1 MQQQTTASNVLILI
15 TLLLSIQSAHTAGET
30 YKFSINIELI
40 SCLSFYSTQ
49 WIHHSMRAID
59 TLWHGIGEKMPAKD
73 MKSGRIARKTH
84 QINMACL
91 CLYCTRVVY
100 ELHVLIIISGSPRL
114 QWPIID
120 LFSVI
125 WLMDTNDEKLLFENK
140 VFMFINHNIRCGS
153 HSAHTSG
160 SFYLFV
166 WILHGSNWIHIC
178 TWHIHSS
185 HDSDHNNNGSHGAS
199 TPDRMQS

>member
-1 MQQQTTASNVLILI
+1 M
-15 TLLLSIQSAHTAGET
+15 
-30 YKFSINIELI
+30 
-40 SCLSFYSTQ
+40 YSPFNARNRYALARNRRENACKR
-49 WIHHSMRAID
+49 H
-59 TLWHGIGEKMPAKD
+59 EK
-73 MKSGRIARKTH
+73 RTNCEENR

-140 VFMFINHNIRCGS
+140 LSMFINHNIRCGS